1 MKSQIKEC
9 LEADQAIFIVIGQ
22 AKAKERGAI
31 SILMDFLVREGL
43 KKTFF
48 FGTLSQTM
56 GRWGAKV
63 PNFLVKITI

>member
-1 MKSQIKEC
+1 MKSQIEEC

-22 AKAKERGAI
+22 AKERGAI

-48 FGTLSQTM
+48 LGLCPKLWVGGGPKSQT
-56 GRWGAKV
+56 
-63 PNFLVKITI
+63 FL

>member
-31 SILMDFLVREGL
+31 SILMELLVIGL
-43 KKTFF
+43 DD
-48 FGTLSQTM
+48 M
-56 GRWGAKV
+56 MV
-63 PNFLVKITI
+63 MMMVIIIN

>member
-48 FGTLSQTM
+48 LGLCPKLWVGGGPKSQT
-56 GRWGAKV
+56 
-63 PNFLVKITI
+63 FL